1 MQLNSCIEKIEK
13 HIHRGSSKPIFVNLN
28 NSQDVKELIDH
39 FNVGGNKIVNVASND
54 QIDELPTLDA
64 ILGLI
69 HDRDE
74 TIFITGISSFARLMG
89 QSQFAS
95 ILNQIINSQSVSKAI
110 VLLYQCEDILHD
122 IISKDPRIDSHIF
135 FIDGDKQ
142 TLPKIIF
149 VKENVAKTLAQ
160 PIIIGMSAL
169 IKEVEYTDKKV
180 LYVKSHFK
188 KSNFT
193 ESIYYIEELNSYFEA
208 VKLDYVP
215 ELTSSDEEL
224 LNEKLWRMIAI
235 GCHRNGGLKEYFCSE
250 IGDIQNIDL
259 IISSWPVLNEAK
271 KALLFLLLKTH
282 SNLSK
287 NKIFNIAITNTKSM
301 DDLVYEVYKS
311 ILQFNLK
318 DKNYWEIYEERYQ
331 LLKVIGISEH
341 TANKFCLIAEE
352 FEEEAL
358 NYLTNLT
365 TVERKLT
372 IKLISVFHKKID
384 EKKLKDILQHTYPE
398 LYQYLLPYD
407 YGKSELNS
415 YFNTYKKLKV
425 ENYITR
431 EFYTRV
437 EEEAKERNYNL
448 ILPTRSEKLS
458 SLQKQKSI
466 LYFVD
471 ALGVEYLSY
480 IAQRASN
487 LKLMMNTIICHSEL
501 PSITSLNKE
510 FIEYFNAAGTIVYD
524 DIKNLDKIKHS
535 GKKEYNFETSPY
547 PTYLAD
553 ELSFIDEI
561 IEKANAKLDGGY
573 ERVFIISDHGAS
585 RLAVIGRRETKWEM
599 RNKGEH
605 CGRCCKVSDDVID
618 EPNEYMTQENGYWV
632 LANYDIIKGGRPG
645 TVEVHGGASLEEV
658 CIPIIELT
666 RMPEDINIEVLTKII
681 QTGYKIKPIL
691 KFVSNHLL
699 NNVNVL
705 IGDKRY
711 TAVTTDGKHFEV
723 ELKGFNREKE
733 YSFIVLSNN
742 NHIVKDLKFKIKTAG
757 MSDNDLL

>member
-13 HIHRGSSKPIFVNLN
+13 HIHRGSSKPIFINLN
-28 NSQDVKELIDH
+28 NSRDAEKLIDH

-74 TIFITGISSFARLMG
+74 TIFITGISGFARLMG
-89 QSQFAS
+89 QGQFAS
-95 ILNQIINSQSVSKAI
+95 ILNQIINGQAASKAI

-135 FIDGDKQ
+135 FIDGDRQ

-149 VKENVAKTLAQ
+149 VKENIAKTLAQ
-160 PIIIGMSAL
+160 PIVIGISAL

-193 ESIYYIEELNSYFEA
+193 ESIYCIEELNSYFEA
-208 VKLDYVP
+208 VKLDYAP

-224 LNEKLWRMIAI
+224 LNEKLWRMIEI

-250 IGDIQNIDL
+250 VGDIQNIDF
-259 IISSWPVLNEAK
+259 IISSWSVLNEAK
-271 KALLFLLLKTH
+271 QALLFLLLKTH
-282 SNLSK
+282 RNLSK
-287 NKIFNIAITNTKSM
+287 NKTFSTAISNTKSI
-301 DDLVYEVYKS
+301 DDLAYEIYKS

-331 LLKVIGISEH
+331 LLKGIGVSEH
-341 TANKFCLIAEE
+341 TANKFCLIAEG

-358 NYLTNLT
+358 KYLTNLT

-372 IKLISVFHKKID
+372 IKLISVFHEKID

-407 YGKSELNS
+407 YGNSKLNS

-425 ENYITR
+425 ENYITQ

-458 SLQKQKSI
+458 SLQKKKSI

-501 PSITSLNKE
+501 PSITVLNRE
-510 FIEYFNAAGTIVYD
+510 FIEYFSAEGTIVHD
-524 DIKNLDKIKHS
+524 DIKDLDKIKHS

-553 ELSFIDEI
+553 ELSFIDEV
-561 IEKANAKLDGGY
+561 IEKANAKLDGDH

-658 CIPIIELT
+658 CIPIIEFT
-666 RMPEDINIEVLTKII
+666 RMPENINIEVLTKII
-681 QTGYKIKPIL
+681 QIGYKMKPVL
-691 KFVSNHLL
+691 KFVSSRLL
-699 NNVNVL
+699 SNVNVL

-711 TAVTTDGKHFEV
+711 TTITTDGKHFEV
-723 ELKGFNREKE
+723 ELRGFNREKE

-742 NHIVKDLKFKIKTAG
+742 NPIVKGLKFRIKTAG